1 MYYYCMSDMCDVY
14 ESTNYVFADKQPLF
28 VKFKK
33 THDDAKLPAVN
44 NEQSMTGDSGYDL
57 FAVED
62 TTIPARGCAVVPV
75 GLTLADITP
84 GYWFRIEPRSGLGFK
99 HSLQPHLGVIDNQY
113 RGDLGVKLYNF
124 SDNDAVIE
132 KGKGCAQL
140 VVYKLRQPI
149 IEWAE
154 EVSDTNRGADGFG
167 SSDSK

>member
-1 MYYYCMSDMCDVY
+1 MIDDNVNYTFVTY
-14 ESTNYVFADKQPLF
+14 ETKIKL
-28 VKFKK
+28 KFKK
-33 THDDAKLPAVN
+33 THDDAKLPSVYN
-44 NEQSMTGDSGYDL
+44 NGCDTGDSGYDL

-62 TTIPARGCAVVPV
+62 TTIPARGSAVVPV

-99 HSLQPHLGVIDNQY
+99 HGLQPHLGVIDNQY

-124 SDNDAVIE
+124 SDTDAVIE

-140 VVYKLRQPI
+140 VVYKLLQPT

-154 EVSDTNRGADGFG
+154 EVTDTDRGADGFG

>member
-1 MYYYCMSDMCDVY
+1 MSDMCDVY
-14 ESTNYVFADKQPLF
+14 ESNTNWVYVDNKVLT

-33 THDDAKLPAVN
+33 THDDAKLPTVN
-44 NEQSMTGDSGYDL
+44 NEECMTGDSGYDL

-62 TTIPARGCAVVPV
+62 TTIPARGSAVVPV

-99 HSLQPHLGVIDNQY
+99 HGLQPHLGVIDNQY

-124 SDNDAVIE
+124 SDTDAVIE

-140 VVYKLRQPI
+140 VVYRLLQPI
-149 IEWAE
+149 IEWAD

>member
-1 MYYYCMSDMCDVY
+1 MLYHKDMNDV
-14 ESTNYVFADKQPLF
+14 STNWVYADVTPLKI
-28 VKFKK
+28 KFKK
-33 THDDAKLPAVN
+33 THNDAKLPSVN
-44 NEQSMTGDSGYDL
+44 NEACLTGDSGYDL
-57 FAVED
+57 FSVED
-62 TTIPARGCAVVPV
+62 TTIPARGSAVVPV
-75 GLTLADITP
+75 GLTLADITK

-140 VVYKLRQPI
+140 VVYKLQQPI
-149 IEWAE
+149 VEWAD

>member
-1 MYYYCMSDMCDVY
+1 MIDDNV
-14 ESTNYVFADKQPLF
+14 NYNF
-28 VKFKK
+28 VNEPSISIKFKK
-33 THDDAKLPAVN
+33 THDDAKLPSVN
-44 NEQSMTGDSGYDL
+44 NNGWETGDSGYDL

-62 TTIPARGCAVVPV
+62 TTIPARGSAVVPV

-99 HSLQPHLGVIDNQY
+99 HGLQPHLGVIDNQY

-124 SDNDAVIE
+124 SDTDAVIE

-140 VVYKLRQPI
+140 VVYKLLQPAV
-149 IEWAE
+149 EWAD

>member
-1 MYYYCMSDMCDVY
+1 MTENVNWNIE
-14 ESTNYVFADKQPLF
+14 ESPTIK
-28 VKFKK
+28 VKFLK
-33 THDDAKLPAVN
+33 THYDAILPEVN
-44 NEQSMTGDSGYDL
+44 NSAWATGDSGYDL

-62 TTIPARGCAVVPV
+62 TTIPARGSAVVPV

-99 HSLQPHLGVIDNQY
+99 HGLQPHLGVIDNQY

-124 SDNDAVIE
+124 SDTDAVVE

-140 VVYKLRQPI
+140 VVYKLLQPVV
-149 IEWAE
+149 EWAD